1 MMIFRFN
8 DKEYTGATAIQI
20 VEQMERDEAE
30 FAALKENGGGTI
42 SEFVKWSL
50 KKLSDRLPPRELDL
64 SNARVDDETQA
75 HGYLSLRHD
84 FGIGELVE

>member
-1 MMIFRFN
+1 MIFRFK
-8 DKEYTGATAIQI
+8 DKEYTGATAIEV
-20 VEQMERDEAE
+20 VEQMERDDAE
-30 FAALKENGGGTI
+30 YAATRGGGTI

-64 SNARVDDETQA
+64 SNARVSDEVQA

-84 FGIGELVE
+84 YDIGKLVE

>member
-1 MMIFRFN
+1 MIFRFN
-8 DKEYTGATAIQI
+8 DKEYTGATAIEV
-20 VEQMERDEAE
+20 VEQMERDDAE
-30 FAALKENGGGTI
+30 FTAARTGGTI

-50 KKLSDRLPPRELDL
+50 KKMSDRLPLRELDL

-75 HGYLSLRHD
+75 RGYLSLRHD

>member
-8 DKEYTGATAIQI
+8 DKEYAGATAIQI
-20 VEQMERDEAE
+20 VEQMERDETE
-30 FAALKENGGGTI
+30 YDAARTGGTI

-64 SNARVDDETQA
+64 SNARVSDEVQA

-84 FGIGELVE
+84 YGIGELVE

>member
-1 MMIFRFN
+1 MIFRFN
-8 DKEYTGATAIQI
+8 DKEYRGATA
-20 VEQMERDEAE
+20 VEVVAQMERDDAD
-30 FAALKENGGGTI
+30 FAAVQSGGTI
-42 SEFVKWSL
+42 QEFVKWSL

-64 SNARVDDETQA
+64 SPRVSDEVQA

>member
-1 MMIFRFN
+1 MIFRFN
-8 DKEYTGATAIQI
+8 DKEYKGATAIEV
-20 VEQMERDEAE
+20 VEQMERDDAE
-30 FAALKENGGGTI
+30 YAATRGGSTI

-64 SNARVDDETQA
+64 SNARVSDEVQA

-84 FGIGELVE
+84 YDIGELVE